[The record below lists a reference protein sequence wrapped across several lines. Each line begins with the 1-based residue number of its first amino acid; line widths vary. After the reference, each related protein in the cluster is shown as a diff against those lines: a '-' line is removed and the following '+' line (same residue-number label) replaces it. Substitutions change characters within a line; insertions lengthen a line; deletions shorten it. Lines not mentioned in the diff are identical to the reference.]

1 MKKFLFLGL
10 TLSLL
15 ASCSNEEEF
24 ITTNQDSLFSL
35 TSENA
40 LKICGGKSRILR
52 NKNEEIIKIEIK
64 DSDIDREKTVEFTT
78 VETDKKGG
86 KVRIISCLPK
96 QEPQDSIIKTI
107 KTNYQ
112 LNP

>member
-10 TLSLL
+10 IFLLSACGNDADLY
-15 ASCSNEEEF
+15 
-24 ITTNQDSLFSL
+24 ITKEDSLFQV

-40 LKICGGKSRILR
+40 LISCGGKSRILQ

-64 DSDIDREKTVEFTT
+64 ESDNGKYNFVEFST
-78 VETDKKGG
+78 VETDRKGG
-86 KVRIISCLPK
+86 KYRIISCIPK
-96 QEPQDSIIKTI
+96 KEPKNSIIKTI
-107 KTNYQ
+107 KTNYK

>member
-10 TLSLL
+10 IFLLS
-15 ASCSNEEEF
+15 ACSSDEELF
-24 ITTNQDSLFSL
+24 ITNEDSLFQV

-40 LKICGGKSRILR
+40 LISCGGKSRILQ

-64 DSDIDREKTVEFTT
+64 ESDNGKYNFVEFST
-78 VETDKKGG
+78 VETDRKGG
-86 KVRIISCLPK
+86 KYRIISCIPK
-96 QEPQDSIIKTI
+96 KEPTDSIIKTI

>member
-10 TLSLL
+10 IFLLS
-15 ASCSNEEEF
+15 ACSSDEELF
-24 ITTNQDSLFSL
+24 ITNEDSLFQV

-40 LKICGGKSRILR
+40 LISCGGKSRILQ

-64 DSDIDREKTVEFTT
+64 ESDNGKYNFVEFST

-86 KVRIISCLPK
+86 KYRIISCIPK
-96 QEPQDSIIKTI
+96 KEPKDSIIKTI

>member
-1 MKKFLFLGL
+1 MKNFLFLGL
-10 TLSLL
+10 IFLLS
-15 ASCSNEEEF
+15 ACSSDEELF
-24 ITTNQDSLFSL
+24 ITNEDSLFQV

-40 LKICGGKSRILR
+40 LISCGGKSRILQ

-64 DSDIDREKTVEFTT
+64 ESDNGKYNFVEFST
-78 VETDKKGG
+78 VETDRKGG
-86 KVRIISCLPK
+86 KYRIISCIPK
-96 QEPQDSIIKTI
+96 KEPKDSIIKTI

>member
-10 TLSLL
+10 IFLLS
-15 ASCSNEEEF
+15 ACSSDEELF
-24 ITTNQDSLFSL
+24 ITNEDSLFQV

-40 LKICGGKSRILR
+40 LISSGGKSRILQ

-64 DSDIDREKTVEFTT
+64 ESDNGKYNFVEFST
-78 VETDKKGG
+78 VETDRKGG
-86 KVRIISCLPK
+86 KYRIISCIPK
-96 QEPQDSIIKTI
+96 KEPKDSIIKTI

>member
-1 MKKFLFLGL
+1 MKKLIFLGIIFL
-10 TLSLL
+10 LS
-15 ASCSNEEEF
+15 ACSNDEELY
-24 ITTNQDSLFSL
+24 ITNEDSLFSV

-40 LKICGGKSRILR
+40 LISCGGKSRILQ
-52 NKNEEIIKIEIK
+52 NENEEIIKIEIK
-64 DSDIDREKTVEFTT
+64 ESDNGKYKFVEFST

-86 KVRIISCLPK
+86 NYRIISCVPNKEPK
-96 QEPQDSIIKTI
+96 DSIIKTT